1 VSPEKSKTMIGFDD
15 AQRIVRERSIAGS
28 ATVELPIQDAF
39 GHVLA
44 ESITSTINMPLFNKS
59 AMDGFAFRFGDLSE
73 GNSFKI
79 VAMIQAGKTPN
90 VKIAANECVWIMT
103 GAPVPDDCDTVIP
116 IEDTQVMRSSDTTS
130 NTSPEVNQ
138 EVRFMSPPRRGQH
151 MAILGEDIKEGDV
164 ALKAGHLLQHHDVAV
179 LATVGR
185 ATVKVYRPPS
195 VAFAA
200 TGEELVEPGNP
211 LQPGM
216 IYNSNAYALWSQIK
230 QTNATAEYIGVIK
243 DTREDLREKLTEGLK
258 HDILVLSGG
267 VSMGEYDY
275 VPDILA
281 ELGVEIQF
289 HKVMIKPGR
298 PTLFGVCGDTLVFGL
313 PGNPLATIYSF
324 MLYTAPAIRHWQH
337 HPNPFGFRY
346 KGELMEPVTK
356 KSGRT
361 QLVPCEL
368 ELIDGRY
375 QLYPR
380 KTHGSADLFSVSG
393 AKALAIIPAAAREAK
408 RGETVGFRKLFE

>member
-1 VSPEKSKTMIGFDD
+1 MTPTNGKTKIGFEE
-15 AQRIVRERSIAGS
+15 AQRIVRECAIGGS
-28 ATVELPIQDAF
+28 ATIELLIQDAY
-39 GHVLA
+39 GYVLA
-44 ESITSTINMPLFNKS
+44 EPIRSTIDMPLFNKS
-59 AMDGFAFRFGDLSE
+59 AMDGYAFRYGDLTE
-73 GNSFKI
+73 GNAFKI
-79 VAMIQAGKTPN
+79 VGAIQAGKAIDIS
-90 VKIAANECVWIMT
+90 VGAGECVWIMT

-116 IEDTQVMRSSDTTS
+116 IEDTQVIRTADSD
-130 NTSPEVNQ
+130 PGAAPAEGQ
-138 EVRFMSPPRRGQH
+138 EVRFVTPPKRGQH
-151 MAILGEDIKEGDV
+151 LAIKGEDIREGDV
-164 ALKAGHLLQHHDVAV
+164 ALKEGHRLLHHDIAV

-185 ATVKVYRPPS
+185 AVVSVYKPPT

-230 QTNATAEYIGVIK
+230 QTNAAAEYLGVIK
-243 DTREDLREKLTEGLK
+243 DTKEDLREKLTAGLK
-258 HDILVLSGG
+258 FDFLVLSGG

-275 VPDILA
+275 VPEVLV
-281 ELGVEIQF
+281 ELGVKIEF

-298 PTLFGVCGDTLVFGL
+298 PTLFGVRDNTLVFGL

-324 MLYTAPAIRHWQH
+324 MLYTAPAIRQWQH
-337 HPNPFGFRY
+337 YPNPFGLRY
-346 KGELMEPVTK
+346 KGELMEPFTK
-356 KSGRT
+356 RTGRT

-393 AKALAIIPAAAREAK
+393 ASALAIIPAATRDVA
-408 RGETVGFRKLFE
+408 RGEMVGFRKLFE